1 MRIRTFISACAVA
14 LALVPSVASADGY
27 FVPFVGANFGGEVG
41 RPLSTAV
48 RDRNIVTFGAGFG
61 TMGAGVFGVELDL
74 GYTSK
79 FYTDTNTVVSRNNL
93 LTVMPALILGVPI
106 GGQKGIGVRPY
117 VVAGAGLIRR
127 DVEFN
132 NLTSLS
138 ANDMG
143 YTLGGGVMGF
153 MSDHVGIRGD
163 IRYFR
168 NFQVDE
174 FSLSGVNFEQG
185 TFNFGRASVGVILRF

>member
-41 RPLSTAV
+41 RPLSAAV
-48 RDRNIVTFGAGFG
+48 QDRNIVTFGAGFG

-79 FYTDTNTVVSRNNL
+79 FYTDTSSAVTRNNL

-138 ANDMG
+138 ANDLG

-153 MSDHVGIRGD
+153 MSNHVGIRGD
-163 IRYFR
+163 VRYFR

-174 FSLSGVNFEQG
+174 FSLAGVNFEQG

>member
-14 LALVPSVASADGY
+14 LAIAPSVASADGY

-48 RDRNIVTFGAGFG
+48 QDRNIVTFGAGFG
-61 TMGAGVFGVELDL
+61 SMGAGVFGVELDL

-79 FYTDTNTVVSRNNL
+79 FYTDTTTAVTRNNL

-138 ANDMG
+138 ANDLG

-163 IRYFR
+163 VRYFR

>member
-14 LALVPSVASADGY
+14 LVLVPSAARADGY
-27 FVPFVGANFGGEVG
+27 FVPFAGANFGGAVG
-41 RPLSTAV
+41 RPLSAAV
-48 RDRNIVTFGAGFG
+48 QDRNVVTFGAGFG

-79 FYTDTNTVVSRNNL
+79 FYTDTSAVVSRNNL

-106 GGQKGIGVRPY
+106 GGQKGVGVRPY

-138 ANDMG
+138 ANDLG

-163 IRYFR
+163 VRYFR

>member
-41 RPLSTAV
+41 RPLNAAV

-79 FYTDTNTVVSRNNL
+79 FYTDTSAVVSRNNL

-138 ANDMG
+138 ANDLG

-163 IRYFR
+163 VRYFR

-174 FSLSGVNFEQG
+174 FSLSGVNFERG